1 MTRLNDSYLVREWMY
16 LVPFQPSDEAV
27 AAGDVVPEAKTKG
40 ALTTFAARM
49 SVRQGVGLCPPPCTP
64 NPSSRFAVCFACGVP
79 CLLSCVV
86 SGGLS
91 VAIYHFSVQSIGG
104 GRSAVAAA
112 AYRSGERMEDRN
124 TGEVHD
130 YKRRGGILREDGD
143 VLLPQGAPRWASDR
157 QELWN
162 RAQEAERNK
171 DGTMRKNARVARE
184 WEVALPHEL
193 TREQRTEL
201 GREFGQRVADRY
213 GVAVQLDFHAPGGKG
228 DNRNWHIHVQATSR
242 ELGPDGFG
250 PKATY
255 DRADRDLKAQGLPN
269 GKAQLNELRKS
280 WGDLANRALER
291 AGHDVRIDHR
301 SLADQRAEARERG
314 DQDKARELD
323 RDPTK
328 HMGPAVTAMERGKPL
343 YRNGQ
348 EVPDRWQR
356 PPKQTEVGDA
366 NRRIELAAELG
377 KVQREKESV
386 GRSIVDTE
394 TSLSAAL
401 KERSD
406 SRDISTSGK
415 DKKPE
420 PPDRSR
426 SQEQAGARNSADQRS
441 SLSERFGHLVKGQ
454 PQSEAEKRLEPP
466 QRDRESPQIIT
477 DPNAPMQPRQSLAD
491 RFSHL
496 VKRDAQPGFSATERT
511 GSTKE
516 REMQK
521 DSPSEPRPRMEK
533 AQQTQQQE
541 SPKPMQEG
549 RQQTDQQEQQNRLQ
563 QLAARM
569 EQQRL
574 ERERQKR
581 EQERDGPGISM

>member
-1 MTRLNDSYLVREWMY
+1 
-16 LVPFQPSDEAV
+16 
-27 AAGDVVPEAKTKG
+27 
-40 ALTTFAARM
+40 
-49 SVRQGVGLCPPPCTP
+49 
-64 NPSSRFAVCFACGVP
+64 
-79 CLLSCVV
+79 LL
-86 SGGLS
+86 
-91 VAIYHFSVQSIGG
+91 VAIYHFSAQSIGG

-130 YKRRGGILREDGD
+130 YRRRGGILREDGD
-143 VLLPQGAPRWASDR
+143 VLLPQGAPQWAGDK

-162 RAQEAERNK
+162 RAQDAERNK

-314 DQDKARELD
+314 DQDKAHELD
-323 RDPTK
+323 REPTK

-394 TSLSAAL
+394 TSLAAAL

-406 SRDISTSGK
+406 SRDIHTSAK
-415 DKKPE
+415 DKKSE
-420 PPDRSR
+420 PH
-426 SQEQAGARNSADQRS
+426 QRS
-441 SLSERFGHLVKGQ
+441 SLSERFGHLIKGQ
-454 PQSEAEKRLEPP
+454 PQPEAEKRIEPL

-477 DPNAPMQPRQSLAD
+477 DPNAPMQSRQSLAD

-496 VKRDAQPGFSATERT
+496 VKRDAQHGLSATERT
-511 GSTKE
+511 GSKGE

-521 DSPSEPRPRMEK
+521 DRPSEPRPRLEK
-533 AQQTQQQE
+533 PQQTQQQE
-541 SPKPMQEG
+541 QPKPMQDG